1 MCAQYLL
8 PVNYLFKIT
17 HCSRKRANARNVSI
31 ENVIARRDRSRSGGG
46 DILESRV
53 YFYFFERTLVELF
66 FVSYK
71 ILKKKKKKRKK
82 RSKKR
87 KIGYSLD
94 QKCLR
99 HRIPCNIHPRDFHPW
114 TKRRIIIHFT
124 WFTAGGRFEVDER
137 SGVVRTRG
145 TDLFQLDMEYV
156 LYVKAED
163 QNGRIDERR
172 YQSTP
177 EERLSIVGGK
187 RAPQF
192 YMTAYEA
199 EIPENQKKDSE

>member
-71 ILKKKKKKRKK
+71 ILKKKKKKKK
-82 RSKKR
+82 KIEEAKNRLFVGSKM
-87 KIGYSLD
+87 S
-94 QKCLR
+94 
-99 HRIPCNIHPRDFHPW
+99 PPSHP
-114 TKRRIIIHFT
+114 
-124 WFTAGGRFEVDER
+124 
-137 SGVVRTRG
+137 
-145 TDLFQLDMEYV
+145 M
-156 LYVKAED
+156 
-163 QNGRIDERR
+163 
-172 YQSTP
+172 
-177 EERLSIVGGK
+177 
-187 RAPQF
+187 
-192 YMTAYEA
+192 
-199 EIPENQKKDSE
+199 